1 MLSLLNFAPRKL
13 FAGILPCVAGAN
25 GQADCD
31 GDLKGS
37 PQTTP
42 LPRIRDGQLF
52 RFWLRVQMFRSCNLY
67 TAQLTQTDTDITFSR
82 VARYPAALALRRSG
96 VVRKSVRMFSR
107 ARILDVLRLR
117 GAHVMRYTLRPLAGK
132 GRRRSPSMSSTG
144 CLTFWHSRSLTCT
157 ATGCPGVLE
166 LSISVVERLHRS

>member
-1 MLSLLNFAPRKL
+1 
-13 FAGILPCVAGAN
+13 
-25 GQADCD
+25 
-31 GDLKGS
+31 
-37 PQTTP
+37 
-42 LPRIRDGQLF
+42 
-52 RFWLRVQMFRSCNLY
+52 MFRSCNLY

-117 GAHVMRYTLRPLAGK
+117 GADVMRYTLRPIAGK

-157 ATGCPGVLE
+157 ATGYAALGYLVLGTCIINFRGGTIT
-166 LSISVVERLHRS
+166 SIVGNFFGPSSRPHRREYRVASA